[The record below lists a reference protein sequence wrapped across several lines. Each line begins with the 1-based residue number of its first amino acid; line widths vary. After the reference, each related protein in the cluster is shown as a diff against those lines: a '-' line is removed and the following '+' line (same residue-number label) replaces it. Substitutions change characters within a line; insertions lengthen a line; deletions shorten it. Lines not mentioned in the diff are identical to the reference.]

1 MFTKLAALAPLKAA
15 LLGATHS
22 APTGHRLP
30 LNHRPWRAPNTT
42 AACSNGEFGRGAA
55 CV

>member
-1 MFTKLAALAPLKAA
+1 LTKLAALAPLEAA

-22 APTGHRLP
+22 APAGYRLP
-30 LNHRPWRAPNTT
+30 RKQPWRRSSRSTH
-42 AACSNGEFGRGAA
+42 ACCKGLSGRGAA